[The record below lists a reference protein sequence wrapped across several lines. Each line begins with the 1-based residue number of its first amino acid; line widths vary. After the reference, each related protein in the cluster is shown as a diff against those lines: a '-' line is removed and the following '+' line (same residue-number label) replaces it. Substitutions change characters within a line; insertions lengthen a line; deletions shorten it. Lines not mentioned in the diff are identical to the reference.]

1 MRIADKMNY
10 DQIKG
15 NISRN
20 RTEMSQL
27 QNQAATQKRVTKPSD
42 DPVAASRVLFSK
54 TEQRGA
60 DQYIKNL
67 NYARSFLDYSE
78 QSLGE
83 LSETLM
89 RAKEL
94 AIGQA
99 SDAGASEQTRRVV
112 AAEVGQLYDQS
123 VQIANRKLGE
133 RFIFG
138 GYKTTEAPFDLNGNY
153 KGDGGE
159 LKIHVDKDA
168 FLAMNIPGSAV
179 FQGVGLT
186 RDGGSFKTSKQPTTV
201 DEFLTQQFKD
211 GMKSE
216 IEALQ
221 AKEAASVSQG
231 EAAARGPASVRTP
244 DVEKSSAEVS
254 DGFSSGANVFDTLR
268 RLETALMANDKQG
281 VQESLDRIDAALNQV
296 VLARTQLG
304 SRVMSIDS
312 SLNSLH
318 ASNVDLKTTISQ
330 NEDADV
336 FEVISNMNKTEDTL
350 QATLATSGKLVQKS
364 LMDFIS

>member
-1 MRIADKMNY
+1 MRIADKMAY

-15 NISRN
+15 NIARN
-20 RTEMSQL
+20 RSEMSEL

-54 TEQRGA
+54 TEQRSA
-60 DQYIKNL
+60 DQFIKNL
-67 NYARSFLDYSE
+67 NYARSFLDFSE

-83 LSETLM
+83 VSELLI

-94 AIGQA
+94 AIAQA
-99 SDAGASEQTRRVV
+99 SDAGASEQTRKVV
-112 AAEVGQLYDQS
+112 AAEVSQLYDQS

-138 GYKTTEAPFDLNGNY
+138 GFKTTQPPFDLDGQY

-159 LKIHVDKDA
+159 LKLHIDKDS
-168 FLAMNIPGSAV
+168 FLAMNIPGNAV

-186 RDGGSFKTSKQPTTV
+186 KDGGSFKTTKQATTV
-201 DEFLTQQFKD
+201 NEFLDQKQEVEF
-211 GMKSE
+211 E
-216 IEALQ
+216 Q
-221 AKEAASVSQG
+221 NPAAEVQ
-231 EAAARGPASVRTP
+231 ARGPASLRNPNVA
-244 DVEKSSAEVS
+244 SSEAPLA
-254 DGFSSGANVFDTLR
+254 DGEQAGANIFDTLR
-268 RLETALMANDKQG
+268 KLQTSLMANDKEG
-281 VQESLDRIDAALNQV
+281 VQESLDRIDETLNQV

-304 SRVMSIDS
+304 SRVMTIDN

-330 NEDADV
+330 NEDVDA

-350 QATLATSGKLVQKS
+350 KATLATSGKLVEKS

>member
-15 NISRN
+15 NIARN
-20 RTEMSQL
+20 RSEMSEL
-27 QNQAATQKRVTKPSD
+27 QNQAATQKRVNKPSD

-67 NYARSFLDYSE
+67 NYARSFLDFSE

-83 LSETLM
+83 LSELLI

-94 AIGQA
+94 AIAQA

-112 AAEVGQLYDQS
+112 AAEVSQLYDQS

-138 GYKTTEAPFDLNGNY
+138 GYKTTKPPFSLEGEY
-153 KGDGGE
+153 QGDSGE

-168 FLAMNIPGSAV
+168 FLAMNIPGNAV

-186 RDGGSFKTSKQPTTV
+186 KDGGSFKTQKQATTV
-201 DEFLTQQFKD
+201 NEFLDQKF
-211 GMKSE
+211 
-216 IEALQ
+216 
-221 AKEAASVSQG
+221 AKEM
-231 EAAARGPASVRTP
+231 EAEKDPQVAHQQEMETRGPASVRTP
-244 DVEKSSAEVS
+244 NVERQQEAQP
-254 DGFSSGANVFDTLR
+254 DGEITGSNVFDTLKK
-268 RLETALMANDKQG
+268 LETALMANDKAG
-281 VQESLDRIDAALNQV
+281 VQESLDRIDGAINQV
-296 VLARTQLG
+296 VLSRTQMG
-304 SRVMSIDS
+304 SRVMSIDN

-330 NEDADV
+330 NEDADA

-350 QATLATSGKLVQKS
+350 KATLATSGKLVEKS